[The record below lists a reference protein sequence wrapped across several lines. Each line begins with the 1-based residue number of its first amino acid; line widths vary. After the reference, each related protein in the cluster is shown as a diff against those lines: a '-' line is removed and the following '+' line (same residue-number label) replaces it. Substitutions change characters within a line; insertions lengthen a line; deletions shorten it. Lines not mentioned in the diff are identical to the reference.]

1 MFADFTEQVKAD
13 YSWYG
18 TSSNP
23 LKFIGRV
30 LYHRYFR
37 LLLLFRILTNVN
49 RGGKLSYIHCVYTI
63 FG

>member
-1 MFADFTEQVKAD
+1 MFADFIEQVKAD

-18 TSSNP
+18 ISSNP
-23 LKFIGRV
+23 LKFIARV

-49 RGGKLSYIHCVYTI
+49 RGGKFYSVHCACTI